1 MEKQE
6 TGKRKKIYE
15 FDSRV
20 RYSETDHHGTMTL
33 PALIDYFQDCSTF
46 QSEDIG
52 LGMNILKEEKRAWI
66 LSYWQIIIKRYPQLC
81 ERMTVGTFATEFKAL
96 FGKRNFYMK
105 DEQSEILAC
114 ANSIWVF
121 MNTETGRP
129 CRPEQK
135 DVEPYGI
142 SEALD
147 MPYED
152 RKIKLPEETEEL
164 AVFQVQRHH
173 IDTNEHVNNCQYVQM
188 ALEYLPVDYQV
199 EQVRIEY
206 KNSAVLGDRIYP
218 KIAIEKERT
227 VIELCNEERKP
238 YAVLEFK

>member
-6 TGKRKKIYE
+6 TGKRKNIYE

-52 LGMNILKEEKRAWI
+52 LGMKILKEEKRAWI

-105 DEQSEILAC
+105 DEQGKILAC